1 MRRLVATAVVLA
13 CTLAAAQQK
22 PAPKGTSKPQ
32 TAPSVSSA
40 SKGSSADAARISDIR
55 RLLAITG
62 SRSMVNDMKATMME
76 QFKQASPS
84 LPPAMFDEMLAEMK
98 AEDLEEAIIPIYLKH
113 FTASDIKQLIAF
125 YQSPFGKKVTRA
137 MPQIIQE
144 SNQAGISWG
153 QGVIEKIATK
163 WHNEGK
169 LTEQEFEQLVGPVP
183 PPR

>member
-13 CTLAAAQQK
+13 CTLAVAQEK
-22 PAPKGTSKPQ
+22 PAARASAKTQ
-32 TAPSVSSA
+32 TTPSA
-40 SKGSSADAARISDIR
+40 SSKSSSTEAARIADIR

-62 SRSMVNDMKATMME
+62 SRSMVNDMKASMME
-76 QFKQASPS
+76 QFKQASPN
-84 LPPAMFDEMLAEMK
+84 LPPAMFNEMLAEMK

-113 FTASDIKQLIAF
+113 FTASEIKQLIAF
-125 YQSPFGKKVTRA
+125 YQSPFGKKVTRE

-153 QGVIEKIATK
+153 QGVIDKIATK

-169 LTEQEFEQLVGPVP
+169 LTDQEFEQLVGPVEQP
-183 PPR
+183 H